1 MRFLIAAAVAALL
14 GLPAAAQRPT
24 PLPTAAKAQGPKP
37 APAAAKAARP
47 AALVP
52 TRPARLACAPL
63 AGQVFDPNGAPLM
76 GATLLVKGTQQVYV
90 TDVEGR
96 FQLTAPVYQG
106 QVVAVQAAGFVIRD
120 VPLTDCTLPRLVLE
134 RKADAHIRRSGKRT
148 GQVVRIGKMKL

>member
-1 MRFLIAAAVAALL
+1 MRFLFALAALVAL
-14 GLPAAAQRPT
+14 LVSPAAAQRPKPT
-24 PLPTAAKAQGPKP
+24 PTAARAQRPKP
-37 APAAAKAARP
+37 APAAAAAARSG
-47 AALVP
+47 
-52 TRPARLACAPL
+52 RMACAPL
-63 AGQVFDPNGAPLM
+63 AGQVFDPNGTPLM